1 VANGQQKSQP
11 VEFTRDVRP
20 ILSEMCFQCHGPDAK
35 KREAELRLDTKDG
48 AHAVLKPS
56 DSAASEL
63 IKRITSTDPDESMP
77 PPDAK
82 RTLTAEQ
89 VGVLK
94 KWIDQ
99 GAEWGEHWAF
109 TPIEK
114 PPVPAG
120 TKTTKDGVYVRN
132 PIDNFVQ
139 TLLKQRGLTPAAEAS
154 KLVLIRRL
162 SLDLTGLPATPAEI
176 DQFVNDKSP
185 DAYEKLVDRFLQSS
199 AYGERMAW
207 NWLDAARYADS
218 NGYQGDRERTM
229 WPWRDWVVD
238 SFNDN
243 LPFDQ
248 FTVWQLAGDL
258 LPNATVDQKLATAFC
273 RNHMINGEG
282 GRIAEENRVDYV
294 MDMSETMGTV
304 WLGLTLN
311 CCRCHDHKF
320 DKLKQREYYQFNDF
334 FNQTPVNGGGGDP
347 HTAPVM
353 SVPGKG
359 VKSKLQP
366 LEQRLAE
373 TETRLEHRSNQ
384 LLSLQAA
391 WEATR
396 RKTQPKRIW
405 ETLKPDLLKAEHQ
418 DLKLLDDL
426 SVLASGEN
434 PANDSYTLKAASP
447 LRQITAVRLDAVR
460 HESMTE
466 GGLARS
472 DSGNFVLTEFALQL
486 EVPGKDPQQLKLSA
500 GDVTFEQGN
509 LKLAAALDGNPK
521 NGWAVHEGRVVDRD
535 HAGVFLFEKPVDVPE
550 KAKLIFTMRHD
561 SAHASHNIG
570 RFRLS
575 VSNAPQPKLE
585 KGQEKLDV
593 ALAVS
598 PDKRSKEQKA
608 EISKA
613 HRQTDKVFRDTELVA
628 KKLQQEVDGLRKSF
642 TRVMVMADMSKR
654 RETFMLERGLYS
666 KRGETVVADVPAF
679 LPPLPKDAPRNRLTL
694 ANWLVSNENPLT
706 ARVTVN
712 RFWQQL
718 FGIGL
723 VKTAED
729 FGVQGEAPQH
739 LDLLNWLASD
749 FREHQWDVKRF
760 VKQVVMSHAY
770 RQSSKHRPELT
781 AADPEN
787 RLLGRSAR
795 YRLPAWMIR
804 DQALAASGLLV
815 RTEGGPG
822 VNGYQPSGV
831 WEETTFGRKK
841 YNQQHGD
848 ALYRRSIYTFWRR
861 IVAPTMFFDN
871 ASRQT
876 CTVQVLRTNTPLHA
890 LYTLNDVTFV
900 EAGRA
905 LAQLALQSGGDD
917 DQQRL
922 NYVYKRLLGRA
933 PSEREKQILLA
944 ALERTRG
951 EFAAEKESASQLLAV
966 GESARDEK
974 LDVVEHASW
983 TSLCLAL
990 FNLDEALSKQ

>member
-1 VANGQQKSQP
+1 
-11 VEFTRDVRP
+11 
-20 ILSEMCFQCHGPDAK
+20 
-35 KREAELRLDTKDG
+35 
-48 AHAVLKPS
+48 
-56 DSAASEL
+56 
-63 IKRITSTDPDESMP
+63 
-77 PPDAK
+77 
-82 RTLTAEQ
+82 
-89 VGVLK
+89 
-94 KWIDQ
+94 
-99 GAEWGEHWAF
+99 
-109 TPIEK
+109 
-114 PPVPAG
+114 
-120 TKTTKDGVYVRN
+120 
-132 PIDNFVQ
+132 
-139 TLLKQRGLTPAAEAS
+139 
-154 KLVLIRRL
+154 
-162 SLDLTGLPATPAEI
+162 
-176 DQFVNDKSP
+176 
-185 DAYEKLVDRFLQSS
+185 
-199 AYGERMAW
+199 
-207 NWLDAARYADS
+207 
-218 NGYQGDRERTM
+218 
-229 WPWRDWVVD
+229 
-238 SFNDN
+238 
-243 LPFDQ
+243 
-248 FTVWQLAGDL
+248 
-258 LPNATVDQKLATAFC
+258 
-273 RNHMINGEG
+273 
-282 GRIAEENRVDYV
+282 
-294 MDMSETMGTV
+294 
-304 WLGLTLN
+304 
-311 CCRCHDHKF
+311 
-320 DKLKQREYYQFNDF
+320 
-334 FNQTPVNGGGGDP
+334 
-347 HTAPVM
+347 
-353 SVPGKG
+353 
-359 VKSKLQP
+359 
-366 LEQRLAE
+366 
-373 TETRLEHRSNQ
+373 
-384 LLSLQAA
+384 
-391 WEATR
+391 
-396 RKTQPKRIW
+396 
-405 ETLKPDLLKAEHQ
+405 
-418 DLKLLDDL
+418 
-426 SVLASGEN
+426 
-434 PANDSYTLKAASP
+434 
-447 LRQITAVRLDAVR
+447 
-460 HESMTE
+460 
-466 GGLARS
+466 
-472 DSGNFVLTEFALQL
+472 
-486 EVPGKDPQQLKLSA
+486 
-500 GDVTFEQGN
+500 
-509 LKLAAALDGNPK
+509 
-521 NGWAVHEGRVVDRD
+521 
-535 HAGVFLFEKPVDVPE
+535 
-550 KAKLIFTMRHD
+550 
-561 SAHASHNIG
+561 
-570 RFRLS
+570 
-575 VSNAPQPKLE
+575 
-585 KGQEKLDV
+585 
-593 ALAVS
+593 
-598 PDKRSKEQKA
+598 
-608 EISKA
+608 
-613 HRQTDKVFRDTELVA
+613 
-628 KKLQQEVDGLRKSF
+628 
-642 TRVMVMADMSKR
+642 
-654 RETFMLERGLYS
+654 MLERGLYS

-679 LPPLPKDAPRNRLTL
+679 LPPLPKDAQRNRLTL